1 MMNVSRGAIQ
11 RINENDPDPEAA
23 TGVNSIMQVLYCD
36 DFYKALYCQSIIYF
50 ILVV

>member
-11 RINENDPDPEAA
+11 RINENDFD
-23 TGVNSIMQVLYCD
+23 GINSIMQVLYCD

-50 ILVV
+50 ILIV